1 MAILREELEKEEM
14 YVEYLN
20 KLLVEIEEHR
30 KKSLKLEET
39 SLDDILEE
47 QHSLSVDHAISPRS
61 VITIEFVCANFYQ
74 VEEGLESDRCLV
86 F

>member
-61 VITIEFVCANFYQ
+61 VITIEFVGAYFSEVQ
-74 VEEGLESDRCLV
+74 ERQA
-86 F
+86 FF

>member
-14 YVEYLN
+14 YVEHLN

-61 VITIEFVCANFYQ
+61 VITIEFVGAYFSEVQ
-74 VEEGLESDRCLV
+74 ERQA
-86 F
+86 FF